1 MKNGQG
7 SIFKNDH
14 KTKDTHPEYRGKI
27 KTPSG
32 EEFEISLWVK
42 EGAKGKFFSAS
53 IQPPYVADGET
64 TKPQSNEEP
73 NDDLP
78 F

>member
-32 EEFEISLWVK
+32 EELEISLWVK

-53 IQPPYVADGET
+53 IQPPYV
-64 TKPQSNEEP
+64 KEEQP
-73 NDDLP
+73 NDDRPDSDLP